1 MLSDAVMQKILEK
14 EGCQWIGPDQD
25 PLIHSPIKYCGCKVI
40 PGKSYCEEHYP
51 RVYVVG
57 SAVTKGRSAGRR
69 GKNTTEGMSTEELMD
84 LINEVVAELEAEGVL

>member
-1 MLSDAVMQKILEK
+1 MYTDAVMQKILEK

-40 PGKSYCEEHYP
+40 PGKSYCAEHYP

-57 SAVTKGRSAGRR
+57 SAVTKGRSASRS
-69 GKNTTEGMSTEELMD
+69 KKTTDALTLDEVMD
-84 LINEVVAELEAEGVL
+84 LMNEAIVELENEGVL